1 MHPCI
6 RWYVVASSYIF
17 YPRRCTPCGWT
28 PHTHLRPVA
37 RQRRATGDKS
47 AKHKKKKK
55 SVACGG
61 ADETLA
67 VYYLS
72 SDARALQLLLCTI
85 WWCGSSSRPRVTLT
99 QCLSMQRRHKSDR
112 SDIFIKLARCVLFMR
127 MY

>member
-1 MHPCI
+1 MVCCGILIHSLSSPLHTMWLDATHPPA
-6 RWYVVASSYIF
+6 ASS
-17 YPRRCTPCGWT
+17 
-28 PHTHLRPVA
+28 A
-37 RQRRATGDKS
+37 KRRATGDKS
-47 AKHKKKKK
+47 AKPKKKKK